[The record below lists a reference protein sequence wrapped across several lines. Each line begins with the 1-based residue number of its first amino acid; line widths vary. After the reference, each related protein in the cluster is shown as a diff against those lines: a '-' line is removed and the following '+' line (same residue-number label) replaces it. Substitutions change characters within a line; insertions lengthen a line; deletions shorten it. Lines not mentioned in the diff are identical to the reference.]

1 MAHLIIIIFFLL
13 IMFVSRDGL
22 SLQFRT
28 ARNLLKGKNDI
39 LFTQHFR

>member
-28 ARNLLKGKNDI
+28 ARNLLKGKK
-39 LFTQHFR
+39 